1 MSCLDEIKTMT
12 LKLLKKIFSN
22 SLNEYYSQEEINTL
36 FYILIEFYLGI
47 NKINYIQDPLYIISK
62 KNISLIESK
71 IKMIQKKI
79 PIQYIIGEVEHKN
92 IKFKVNKNVLIPR
105 PETIELCDW
114 IIFNQKNK
122 CKILDIGTG
131 SGLIALILKKYITGS
146 IVHAWDKSP
155 LILKIAKENAL
166 KNNIEINFKIVDILK
181 NVKVNDK
188 FDIIVS
194 NPPYV
199 DKSEMQFID
208 ESIVKYEPHSAIFV
222 EGNDNLIFYKKIIQ
236 YSKDALN
243 SDGVLYLE
251 CHTDRINFVK
261 NILKINNFKNIKIKE
276 DLFGRK
282 RMIKACI

>member
-12 LKLLKKIFSN
+12 LKSFKKLFSN
-22 SLNEYYSQEEINTL
+22 CLNEQYSKEEINTL
-36 FYILIEFYLGI
+36 FYIVIEFYFGI
-47 NKINYIQDPLYIISK
+47 NKINYVQDPLYVLSE
-62 KNISLIESK
+62 KNISLMELK

-79 PIQYIIGEVEHKN
+79 PIQYILGEVEHKN
-92 IKFKVNKNVLIPR
+92 IKFKLNKNVLIPR

-155 LILKIAKENAL
+155 SIIKIAKENAA
-166 KNNIEINFKIVDILK
+166 KNRLEINFKIVDILK
-181 NVKVNDK
+181 NLKVNDK
-188 FDIIVS
+188 FDLIVS

-199 DKSEMQFID
+199 DKSEIQFID
-208 ESIVKYEPHSAIFV
+208 EKVVKYEPHSAIFTH
-222 EGNDNLIFYKKIIQ
+222 GNDNLIFYKKIIDF
-236 YSKDALN
+236 SKYALN
-243 SDGVLYLE
+243 NNGVLYFE
-251 CHTDRINFVK
+251 CHTDRINFVE

>member
-22 SLNEYYSQEEINTL
+22 SLIEYYSQEEINTL

-92 IKFKVNKNVLIPR
+92 IKFKVNKYVLIPR

-131 SGLIALILKKYITGS
+131 SGLIALILKKYITSS

-276 DLFGRK
+276 DFFGRK

>member
-12 LKLLKKIFSN
+12 LKSLKKIFSN
-22 SLNEYYSQEEINTL
+22 CLNEYYSHEEINTL

-47 NKINYIQDPLYIISK
+47 NKINYVQDPIYIISE

-79 PIQYIIGEVEHKN
+79 PVQYIIGEVEHKN
-92 IKFKVNKNVLIPR
+92 IKFKLNKNVLIPR

-155 LILKIAKENAL
+155 LILKIAKENAV
-166 KNNIEINFKIVDILK
+166 KNNLEINFKIVDILK
-181 NVKVNDK
+181 NLKVNDK
-188 FDIIVS
+188 FDLIVS

-199 DKSEMQFID
+199 DKSEMQLID

-276 DLFGRK
+276 DFFGRK

>member
-1 MSCLDEIKTMT
+1 MYCLDETKTMT
-12 LKLLKKIFSN
+12 LKSLKQLFLHC
-22 SLNEYYSQEEINTL
+22 LNEQYSQKEINTL
-36 FYILIEFYLGI
+36 FYLVIEFYLGI
-47 NKINYIQDPLYIISK
+47 NRNNYVQDPLHVLTK
-62 KNISLIESK
+62 KNILLIESK
-71 IKMIQKKI
+71 IKMIKKKI

-92 IKFKVNKNVLIPR
+92 IKFQLNDNVLIPR

-114 IIFNQKNK
+114 IIFNHKNA

-131 SGLIALILKKYITGS
+131 SGLIALILKKYLTGS
-146 IVHAWDKSP
+146 IVHAWDKFPSA
-155 LILKIAKENAL
+155 IKIAKENSI
-166 KNNIEINFKIVDILK
+166 NNNLEINFKIVDILENFKVK
-181 NVKVNDK
+181 NK

-208 ESIVKYEPHSAIFV
+208 DSIIKYEPHSAIFV

-243 SDGVLYLE
+243 NNGVLYLE
-251 CHTDRINFVK
+251 SHTDRINFVK

>member
-22 SLNEYYSQEEINTL
+22 SLIEYYSHEEINTL

-79 PIQYIIGEVEHKN
+79 PIQYVIGQVEHKN
-92 IKFKVNKNVLIPR
+92 IKLKVNKNVLIPR

-114 IIFNQKNK
+114 IIFNQKKK

-166 KNNIEINFKIVDILK
+166 KNNIEINFKIVDILTE
-181 NVKVNDK
+181 VKVNDK
-188 FDIIVS
+188 FDLIVS

-222 EGNDNLIFYKKIIQ
+222 EGNDNLIFYKKIIK

-261 NILKINNFKNIKIKE
+261 NILKINNFKNISIKE